1 MNSLGW
7 ALRCCSGWHLDRT
20 QSSDI
25 RRRCTIGLEIGR
37 AQSELQSRLH
47 LVCRLLL
54 EKKKNALHPGLP
66 LFDPCPPPPGPL
78 PRGARACPDPAGFPS
93 TRPLSLTH
101 VRRPTTLRCSRPP
114 LVA

>member
-54 EKKKNALHPGLP
+54 EKKKTNRHMQLQPPIPPFYFSICDGRVTVTVLALHPRSTVV
-66 LFDPCPPPPGPL
+66 DTM
-78 PRGARACPDPAGFPS
+78 PRISHLAHMNVNAD
-93 TRPLSLTH
+93 LYHL
-101 VRRPTTLRCSRPP
+101 
-114 LVA
+114 